1 MSLFPIKSDQAC
13 SSKQDMAQDCSGFP
27 FGFKTSRVI
36 LVCIL
41 TIPFWNACSAPQEE
55 RNAGDIDNTPTQTS
69 TTDSQG
75 MAFFQGSF
83 DEALASAEEQEKLV
97 FVDVYTIWCGP
108 CIVMQETVFPLPEVG
123 DYFNER
129 FVNLK
134 LDMEDE
140 EQNGPEIGTRYKIGV
155 VPTYLILDSGGN
167 ELGRALGGAS
177 ASQFIEMISRVL
189 GDSESTFEEMQARYD
204 SGERSTEFVQQY
216 LMDAIVELAFR
227 EIDNQDS
234 ASVRAYFEEGEKF
247 KKIADEYFTSRSFE
261 ELINEIDARLVM
273 HFHERT
279 ARGNELVEFVLEHY
293 EEFLVVSSESAMA
306 QFTLNTTLGA
316 VADAARAGDEKFTT
330 YIEALDT
337 YPLSKAVVHER
348 NRYPD
353 SRLLP
358 ERMRYSW
365 ETDFL
370 MAKGD
375 WDGLYEVYKRRFE
388 RWGENATASH
398 YQWASRELLQSE
410 NPEHHKVAAEYGRQA
425 YELDVKD
432 PYIAVGYISALM
444 AIEKSEEAQQVAEE
458 YRSGLSDSEVDKS
471 SLETFNRITSS
482 MFEEESEATSDGE
495 SL

>member
-1 MSLFPIKSDQAC
+1 M
-13 SSKQDMAQDCSGFP
+13 
-27 FGFKTSRVI
+27 

-41 TIPFWNACSAPQEE
+41 TLPLLNACSAPQEE
-55 RNAGDIDNTPTQTS
+55 PNAGVSDNTPTETS
-69 TTDSQG
+69 TTTNQG
-75 MAFFQGSF
+75 MEFFHGSF
-83 DEALASAEEQEKLV
+83 EEALASAEQQEKLV
-97 FVDVYTIWCGP
+97 FVDVYTMWCGP

-155 VPTYLILDSGGN
+155 VPTYLILDSEGN
-167 ELGRALGGAS
+167 ELGRTLGGAS
-177 ASQFIEMISRVL
+177 SSQFIQMISRVL
-189 GDSESTFEEMQARYD
+189 GDSESTFEEMQFRFD

-216 LMDAIVELAFR
+216 LMDAIVELSFR

-234 ASVRAYFEEGEKF
+234 ASVRAYFEEGEKY
-247 KKIADEYFTSRSFE
+247 KKVAVEYFASRPFE
-261 ELINEIDARLVM
+261 ELINETDARLIM

-279 ARGNELVEFVLEHY
+279 DRGDELVEFVLEHY
-293 EEFLVVSSESAMA
+293 EEFLEVSSESAMA

-337 YPLSKAVVHER
+337 YPLSRAVEHER
-348 NRYPD
+348 NRYPE

-375 WDGLYEVYKRRFE
+375 WDGVFEVYKKRFE

-398 YQWASRELLQSE
+398 FEWASRELLQSE
-410 NPEHHKVAAEYGRQA
+410 NPEHHKVAAEYGRKA
-425 YELDVKD
+425 YELDGKD
-432 PYIAVGYISALM
+432 PYIAVGYISALI

-458 YRSGLSDSEVDKS
+458 YRAGLSDSEVDKS

-482 MFEEESEATSDGE
+482 MFEEEHEATSDGE

>member
-1 MSLFPIKSDQAC
+1 MNLFPIESDEVRCGSQGI
-13 SSKQDMAQDCSGFP
+13 AQDCSGFS
-27 FGFKTSRVI
+27 FGSKTSTVI

-41 TIPFWNACSAPQEE
+41 TVPLWNACSAPPEE
-55 RNAGDIDNTPTQTS
+55 PNASDIDNAPIETSPTTG
-69 TTDSQG
+69 QG
-75 MAFFQGSF
+75 MEFFHGSF
-83 DEALASAEEQEKLV
+83 EEALASAEQLEKLV
-97 FVDVYTIWCGP
+97 FVDVYTMWCGP
-108 CIVMQETVFPLPEVG
+108 CIVMQETVFPIPEVG

-155 VPTYLILDSGGN
+155 VPTYLILDSEGN
-167 ELGRALGGAS
+167 EMGRASGGAS

-189 GDSESTFEEMQARYD
+189 GDSLSTFEEMQATYD
-204 SGERSTEFVQQY
+204 AGERSTEFLQQF

-227 EIDNQDS
+227 EIDNQDID
-234 ASVRAYFEEGEKF
+234 SVRAYFEEGEKY
-247 KKIADEYFTSRSFE
+247 KKIAVEYFASRPFE
-261 ELINEIDARLVM
+261 DLINETDARLVM

-279 ARGNELVEFVLEHY
+279 SRGDELVEFVLEHY
-293 EEFLVVSSESAMA
+293 EEFLAVSSESAMA

-316 VADAARAGDEKFTT
+316 VADAARAGDEEFTT

-337 YPLSKAVVHER
+337 HPLSRAVEHER

-375 WDGLYEVYKRRFE
+375 WDGLFEVYKKRFE
-388 RWGENATASH
+388 KWGENATASH
-398 YQWASRELLQSE
+398 YEWASRELLQSD
-410 NPEHHKVAAEYGRQA
+410 NPKHHKAAAEYGSQA
-425 YELDVKD
+425 YELDGKD

-444 AIEKSEEAQQVAEE
+444 AIEKSVEAQQVAEE

>member
-1 MSLFPIKSDQAC
+1 MDLFAIKSVEARLRR
-13 SSKQDMAQDCSGFP
+13 QDRSRLP
-27 FGFKTSRVI
+27 FGPMTSTVM

-41 TIPFWNACSAPQEE
+41 TMPLWNACSAPPEE
-55 RNAGDIDNTPTQTS
+55 PKAGDIAETVTESPTNE
-69 TTDSQG
+69 SQG
-75 MAFFQGSF
+75 MEFFDGSF
-83 DEALASAEEQEKLV
+83 EEALASAGQQEKLV
-97 FVDVYTIWCGP
+97 FVDVYTMWCGP

-123 DYFNER
+123 DYFNKR

-155 VPTYLILDSGGN
+155 VPTYLILDSEGN

-189 GDSESTFEEMQARYD
+189 GDSESTFEEMQATYD
-204 SGERSTEFVQQY
+204 AGERSTEFIQQY
-216 LMDAIVELAFR
+216 LMGAIVELAFR
-227 EIDNQDS
+227 EIDNQDID
-234 ASVRAYFEEGEKF
+234 SVRAYFEEGEKY
-247 KKIADEYFTSRSFE
+247 KKIAVEYFASRPFE
-261 ELINEIDARLVM
+261 DLINETDARLVM

-279 ARGNELVEFVLEHY
+279 SRGDELVEFVLEQY
-293 EEFLVVSSESAMA
+293 EEFLAVTSESAMA

-316 VADAARAGDEKFTT
+316 VADAARSGDETFTT

-337 YPLSKAVVHER
+337 YPLSKAVEHER

-375 WDGLYEVYKRRFE
+375 WDGVYEVYQKRFE
-388 RWGENATASH
+388 DWGENATASH
-398 YQWASRELLQSE
+398 YEWASRELLQSE
-410 NPEHHKVAAEYGRQA
+410 NPEHHRVAAEYGRQA
-425 YELDVKD
+425 YELDGKD
-432 PYIAVGYISALM
+432 PYIAVGYISALI
-444 AIEKSEEAQQVAEE
+444 ALEKTEEAQQVAEE

-471 SLETFNRITSS
+471 SLETFNRITLSL
-482 MFEEESEATSDGE
+482 FEEESETASDGE
-495 SL
+495 S